1 MTLGLTAKFYVKD
14 GCESKFREAM
24 KKNLDFSKTEVGVRH
39 YKLHADFKN
48 PLIFWLI
55 EEWDSVS
62 DLRNHCTSDAYV
74 QNGKILL
81 DNLEDPTCQIGL
93 YKALD

>member
-1 MTLGLTAKFYVKD
+1 MTLGLTAKFYVRD

-39 YKLHADFKN
+39 YKLLAVFKTT
-48 PLIFWLI
+48 LIFWLI

-74 QNGKILL
+74 QNGKNLL

-93 YKALD
+93 YKVLD

>member
-1 MTLGLTAKFYVKD
+1 MKVGLTAKFYVKE
-14 GCESKFREAM
+14 GCESQFRESM

-39 YKLHADFKN
+39 YKLHADYKN

-74 QNGKILL
+74 QNGKILQ
-81 DNLEDPTCQIGL
+81 DNLEDPICQIGL